1 MAKRS
6 DVPTMKDVAKAA
18 GVSVGTVSKVVN
30 GIPVGESCRQ
40 RVEAAIAELDYHVNS
55 YARGLKVMRTFT
67 IALIIPNIRHSFY
80 ADLAD
85 ALNRTMAQRGYQLL
99 LITTD
104 RGDEQVFIS
113 TLRPEKV
120 DGAIVLS
127 YSKNLKFPADLPVV
141 SIDRRFGP
149 MIPCVTSDNYDGGA
163 LAARK
168 LAELGAK
175 RLAVTGAI
183 ADPDSEVVNRVSGFK
198 DACRE
203 MGLPCGEGVTF
214 TSDRFDTIAAFL
226 ESHINAGRFDY
237 DGLFV
242 TSDWQAWES
251 RHFLAGCGIR
261 VPEDVQIIGY
271 DGCRRFGFLDRFCS
285 TIVQPVEQMA
295 EACTEI
301 LLREND
307 NPAPPCTYLPV
318 CYEAGGTTKRR

>member
-6 DVPTMKDVAKAA
+6 DVPTMKDVARAA

-30 GIPVGESCRQ
+30 HIPVGESCRK
-40 RVEAAIAELDYHVNS
+40 RVEAAIEALDYHVNS

-85 ALNRTMAQRGYQLL
+85 QLNRTMAERGYQLL

-104 RGDEQVFIS
+104 RGDEQAFIS
-113 TLRPEKV
+113 MLRPEKV
-120 DGAIVLS
+120 DGAVVLS
-127 YSKNLKFPADLPVV
+127 YSKKLNFPASLPVV

-149 MIPCVTSDNYDGGA
+149 DIPCVTSDNYAGGA
-163 LAARK
+163 LAARR
-168 LAELGAK
+168 LRELGCR

-183 ADPDSEVVNRVSGFK
+183 ADKDSEVVHRVTGFT
-198 DACRE
+198 DACRD
-203 MGLPCGEGVTF
+203 MDMPCGQDVTF

-226 ESHINAGRFDY
+226 EGHIHDGRFDY

-251 RHFLAGCGIR
+251 LHLLVRHGIR
-261 VPEDVQIIGY
+261 VPEDVLIIGY
-271 DGCRRFGFLDRFCS
+271 DGCRRFGFLDRYCS
-285 TIVQPVEQMA
+285 TIVQPVEA
-295 EACTEI
+295 IAATCTS
-301 LLREND
+301 LLLDEND
-307 NPAPPCTYLPV
+307 DPAPPCTCLPV
-318 CYEAGGTTKRR
+318 WYEAGGTTKS